1 MADELAYEDLIKLID
16 QVKMAA
22 SQPVCTFA
30 GSKLWTFELK
40 HHKDRFY
47 RNENNELIWLGTK
60 VIVTGDGDHFWSMV
74 DKIIPKEN
82 NKNEN

>member
-1 MADELAYEDLIKLID
+1 MADELAYEDLIKLVD
-16 QVKMAA
+16 KVKVAS

-30 GSKLWTFELK
+30 GSKLWALELK

-47 RNENNELIWLGTK
+47 RNENNELMWLGTK
-60 VIVTGDGDHFWSMV
+60 VVVTYGDDNFWSIA

-82 NKNEN
+82 NKCTE